1 MVNNSLLRWPWVSER
16 SKVLE
21 NILDKTENWEQSE
34 MFSEMLLD
42 IPKFLFLFIF
52 FDILG
57 QFFHSFFSF

>member
-1 MVNNSLLRWPWVSER
+1 MALSVRTLQSV
-16 SKVLE
+16 KK
-21 NILDKTENWEQSE
+21 NILDKTEMEI
-34 MFSEMLLD
+34 SEMLLD